1 MIKATLQAGMS
12 TSENRVVGIPLF
24 SPMADVVF
32 AFGLASTM
40 TTVIDT
46 AKSKA
51 AELMA
56 QLDALGIDIN
66 YGVISYMDYPHCY
79 DDYCGYSACYGSAGD
94 YPYRVDRAVTADR
107 EAVANTINGL
117 ALGNGGDSPQCYTR
131 VFYESYADPNVSWRA
146 SAKRILVNFA
156 DSVPHDCNL
165 NEGVPGREGY
175 PPWSTGGDPGRDEK
189 QDTPDDLDLQ
199 QVLAAMAGNRITLIE
214 AHASSGALEYW
225 GYWTGIT
232 GGHAFQLN
240 TADFVNQ
247 VVGAIKAALTQL
259 TIDNLHLEASFGFE
273 PWLTSVPSS
282 YSGLTGVD
290 APFGITITVPSG
302 TAPGDYL
309 FSITAVDSSQMI
321 YYWESAFITVFVPVP
336 GRSRG
341 IKWLECQ

>member
-12 TSENRVVGIPLF
+12 TSENGVVGVPLF
-24 SPMADVVF
+24 SPRADVVF
-32 AFGLASTM
+32 AFDLTSPM

-66 YGVISYMDYPHCY
+66 YGVISYMDYPYCY
-79 DDYCGYSACYGSAGD
+79 TDYCGYSACYGSAGD
-94 YPYRVDRAVTADR
+94 YPYRLDQAVTADR
-107 EAVANTINGL
+107 AAVADTINGL
-117 ALGNGGDSPQCYTR
+117 ALGDGGDSAQCYTR
-131 VFYESYADPNVSWRA
+131 LFYESYANPNVSWRA
-146 SAKRILVNFA
+146 CAKKILVNFA
-156 DSVPHDCNL
+156 GSVPHDCNL
-165 NEGVPGREGY
+165 NEGVPGHEGD

-214 AHASSGALEYW
+214 AHASSWALEYW
-225 GYWTGIT
+225 EHWTGIT
-232 GGHAFQLN
+232 GGDAFQLN

-247 VVGAIKAALTQL
+247 VVAAIKAALSQPTV
-259 TIDNLHLEASFGFE
+259 DNLHLEASFGYE
-273 PWLTSVPSS
+273 SWLTSVPSS
-282 YSGLTGVD
+282 YSGQTGVD
-290 APFGITITVPSG
+290 VPFGITITVPPG
-302 TAPGDYL
+302 TAPGDYH

-321 YYWESAFITVFVPVP
+321 YYWESAFITVVP

-341 IKWLECQ
+341 IKW